1 MIFDDLNDDNF
12 LMYAMKEYND
22 IQCTDIE
29 EFYDDLKKIKYIK
42 RLFNIYK
49 NNGQLKERLILNHLI
64 VFYNVFP
71 LQSGTRILFY
81 KIERDFWPMLKTF
94 LVFLDRMPETIDS
107 IRGEMIFDDL
117 NEGNFL
123 MYSMKEYNNIQC
135 VDIEEFYDDLKKIK
149 YIKRLFNIYL
159 NDGQLKERL
168 ILNHLI
174 VFYNVFPIQAGTRIL
189 FYKIEEQFWPM
200 LKTFLIFLDRM
211 PDKIES
217 IRGKTILATD
227 IKLDDGI
234 VTRLRT
240 IKV

>member
-49 NNGQLKERLILNHLI
+49 N
-64 VFYNVFP
+64 
-71 LQSGTRILFY
+71 T
-81 KIERDFWPMLKTF
+81 
-94 LVFLDRMPETIDS
+94 
-107 IRGEMIFDDL
+107 
-117 NEGNFL
+117 
-123 MYSMKEYNNIQC
+123 
-135 VDIEEFYDDLKKIK
+135 
-149 YIKRLFNIYL
+149 
-159 NDGQLKERL
+159 GQLKERL

-174 VFYNVFPIQAGTRIL
+174 VFYNVFPIQSGTRIL
-189 FYKIEEQFWPM
+189 FYKIEKSFWPM

-211 PDKIES
+211 PETIDS
-217 IRGKTILATD
+217 IRGETIRTSN
-227 IKLDDGI
+227 IQLDEGI
-234 VTRLRT
+234 VTRLRS

>member
-1 MIFDDLNDDNF
+1 MKFDDLNDDNF

-22 IQCTDIE
+22 IQCT
-29 EFYDDLKKIKYIK
+29 
-42 RLFNIYK
+42 
-49 NNGQLKERLILNHLI
+49 
-64 VFYNVFP
+64 
-71 LQSGTRILFY
+71 
-81 KIERDFWPMLKTF
+81 
-94 LVFLDRMPETIDS
+94 
-107 IRGEMIFDDL
+107 
-117 NEGNFL
+117 
-123 MYSMKEYNNIQC
+123 
-135 VDIEEFYDDLKKIK
+135 DIEEFYDDLKKIK

-189 FYKIEEQFWPM
+189 FYKIEEHFWPM

-217 IRGKTILATD
+217 IRGKTILSTD

>member
-12 LMYAMKEYND
+12 LMFAMKEYND

-71 LQSGTRILFY
+71 I
-81 KIERDFWPMLKTF
+81 
-94 LVFLDRMPETIDS
+94 
-107 IRGEMIFDDL
+107 
-117 NEGNFL
+117 
-123 MYSMKEYNNIQC
+123 
-135 VDIEEFYDDLKKIK
+135 
-149 YIKRLFNIYL
+149 
-159 NDGQLKERL
+159 
-168 ILNHLI
+168 H
-174 VFYNVFPIQAGTRIL
+174 AGTRIL
-189 FYKIEEQFWPM
+189 FYKIEKTFWPM

-211 PDKIES
+211 PETVES
-217 IRGKTILATD
+217 IRGETLRSTD
-227 IKLDDGI
+227 IQLDDGI

>member
-12 LMYAMKEYND
+12 LMFAMKEYND

-64 VFYNVFP
+64 VFYNVFSV
-71 LQSGTRILFY
+71 QAVTRILFY
-81 KIERDFWPMLKTF
+81 KIEKD
-94 LVFLDRMPETIDS
+94 
-107 IRGEMIFDDL
+107 
-117 NEGNFL
+117 
-123 MYSMKEYNNIQC
+123 
-135 VDIEEFYDDLKKIK
+135 
-149 YIKRLFNIYL
+149 
-159 NDGQLKERL
+159 
-168 ILNHLI
+168 
-174 VFYNVFPIQAGTRIL
+174 
-189 FYKIEEQFWPM
+189 FWPM

-211 PDKIES
+211 PEKIDS
-217 IRGKTILATD
+217 IRGETIRASD
-227 IKLDDGI
+227 IQLDDGI

>member
-1 MIFDDLNDDNF
+1 MIFDDLTEESF
-12 LMYAMKEYND
+12 LMFAMREYNNM
-22 IQCTDIE
+22 QCTDIE

-49 NNGQLKERLILNHLI
+49 N
-64 VFYNVFP
+64 
-71 LQSGTRILFY
+71 
-81 KIERDFWPMLKTF
+81 
-94 LVFLDRMPETIDS
+94 
-107 IRGEMIFDDL
+107 
-117 NEGNFL
+117 
-123 MYSMKEYNNIQC
+123 
-135 VDIEEFYDDLKKIK
+135 
-149 YIKRLFNIYL
+149 
-159 NDGQLKERL
+159 DGQLKERL

-174 VFYNVFPIQAGTRIL
+174 TWYNVFPVQAGTRIL

-217 IRGKTILATD
+217 IRGKEIKSTD

-234 VTRLRT
+234 ITRLRT

>member
-1 MIFDDLNDDNF
+1 MKFDDLNEGTF
-12 LMYAMKEYND
+12 LLYSMKEYNN
-22 IQCTDIE
+22 IQCVDIE
-29 EFYDDLKKIKYIK
+29 EYYDDLKKIKYIK

-49 NNGQLKERLILNHLI
+49 N
-64 VFYNVFP
+64 
-71 LQSGTRILFY
+71 
-81 KIERDFWPMLKTF
+81 
-94 LVFLDRMPETIDS
+94 
-107 IRGEMIFDDL
+107 
-117 NEGNFL
+117 
-123 MYSMKEYNNIQC
+123 
-135 VDIEEFYDDLKKIK
+135 
-149 YIKRLFNIYL
+149 
-159 NDGQLKERL
+159 DGQLKERL

-174 VFYNVFPIQAGTRIL
+174 TWYNVFSSQAGTRIL

-217 IRGKTILATD
+217 IRGKTILSTD